1 MELKRRQQAH
11 HERER
16 KEKEN
21 AATAAR
27 LVEYAAHADEDEE
40 EFAAGLTSTGT
51 ATPAVATADA
61 PPTAAAAG
69 DSNDDPNASGQPTE
83 PVGGAAD
90 KSPACTSRD
99 SSALSSPEDADTT
112 TPTAGASAGEPD
124 ADTDA
129 SKADGRVDAG
139 MGLASRAA
147 HHTDMPSPAVPETD
161 GEMPP
166 GDADRPSL
174 LAKETDSTA
183 VAVVDSPAA
192 VAEPSAVP
200 RPAGSAEVAQ
210 EEAGVTQPAGS
221 SRSTTAGLPAAG
233 GGTAE
238 TAAPTGVVF
247 APRPKVVRTYGRK
260 VRDEGRDVDG
270 CAVSKLGVGGSVSVG
285 TKIGRGA
292 VLSLDSQALW
302 DEGEDEPE
310 WVPPATPG
318 GGGALG
324 AEDESCGFSL
334 GLDNDDDDD
343 DVAVQ
348 EPSMERAS
356 DGVLD
361 RVEDRDRCE
370 QLDGDVCTTEVDAE
384 AGTKRKV
391 DKVQAEGGDEDG
403 VARPSVKSGDS
414 APSFTKM
421 KIAAD
426 GGLEAAPIQPSVSD
440 FFKTGAGTN
449 PLSGASSAS
458 SPLAP
463 PPSKKIKKAGI
474 ANFFGTTGVD
484 GSTLDTTD
492 GDGERGD
499 EADETTPTAVA
510 CDDTTCPTSTAAAA
524 GASFVSSVSAIAAEN
539 GPAKAEAES
548 SEGDRAAKE
557 GDKNE
562 EQEAEQEEEDEDDE
576 EEAPRE
582 PKDRSAKFRAMLE
595 AERVANRQ
603 AKKLRKSGMMD
614 DEAEEEEEEEAVRG
628 LGDFGFGVPAGGT
641 GTAAS
646 GDKDDN
652 KGDDED
658 EVDEEIRE
666 EVRTTREKAP
676 SFERSRGRRGWHP
689 YRCGATVSPLAGP
702 VIEPVVVF
710 RRQRVRE
717 RSCFEGNRLIAGA
730 GMHSLFFLRR
740 KSISRC
746 LTCSLLRSPAPP
758 H

>member
-27 LVEYAAHADEDEE
+27 LLEYAAYVDEDEE
-40 EFAAGLTSTGT
+40 EFAAGLTTTGT

-69 DSNDDPNASGQPTE
+69 DSGDDPNASGQPTE
-83 PVGGAAD
+83 PAGGAVD
-90 KSPACTSRD
+90 ESPASISRD
-99 SSALSSPEDADTT
+99 SSALSSPEGAYTT
-112 TPTAGASAGEPD
+112 TPTAGASAGEPG

-129 SKADGRVDAG
+129 STADGRVDAG
-139 MGLASRAA
+139 MGLASGAA
-147 HHTDMPSPAVPETD
+147 DHTDMPSPVPETD
-161 GEMPP
+161 GEMSA
-166 GDADRPSL
+166 GDAHRPSL
-174 LAKETDSTA
+174 LANETSGVMGGAIAPQADSTA
-183 VAVVDSPAA
+183 VAVVDTPAT
-192 VAEPSAVP
+192 VTEPSAVP

-210 EEAGVTQPAGS
+210 EEAGVAQTAGS
-221 SRSTTAGLPAAG
+221 SRSTTAELPAAGG

-238 TAAPTGVVF
+238 TAAPTGVVL

-260 VRDEGRDVDG
+260 ARDEGRDVDG
-270 CAVSKLGVGGSVSVG
+270 RAGSKVGVGGSVSVG
-285 TKIGRGA
+285 AEIGRGG

-302 DEGEDEPE
+302 DEGEEEPD
-310 WVPPATPG
+310 WAPPATPG

-343 DVAVQ
+343 DIAVQ
-348 EPSMERAS
+348 GPSMDRGS

-361 RVEDRDRCE
+361 RFKDLDRCKRV
-370 QLDGDVCTTEVDAE
+370 DGDVCTTEADAE
-384 AGTKRKV
+384 AGTKRKL

-403 VARPSVKSGDS
+403 VAGEPDVVLPLTSPAISSGGGVAPPSAKSGDS

-426 GGLEAAPIQPSVSD
+426 GGLEAAPVQPGVSD
-440 FFKTGAGTN
+440 FFKAGAGTD
-449 PLSGASSAS
+449 PVSGLSSAS

-463 PPSKKIKKAGI
+463 PPSKKRKKAGI

-499 EADETTPTAVA
+499 GAGETTPTAVA
-510 CDDTTCPTSTAAAA
+510 CDDTACPSSTAAAA
-524 GASFVSSVSAIAAEN
+524 GASFVSSFSAIAAEN
-539 GPAKAEAES
+539 GPAKTEAES
-548 SEGDRAAKE
+548 SEEDRAAKE

-576 EEAPRE
+576 EEAPGE
-582 PKDRSAKFRAMLE
+582 PKDRSANFRAMLE

-603 AKKLRKSGMMD
+603 AKKLRKTGMMD

-646 GDKDDN
+646 GDKDGN
-652 KGDDED
+652 NGDDED

-666 EVRTTREKAP
+666 EVRTKEKRRRPMNQARKAWLASLP
-676 SFERSRGRRGWHP
+676 MWRDCVSFG
-689 YRCGATVSPLAGP
+689 
-702 VIEPVVVF
+702 
-710 RRQRVRE
+710 
-717 RSCFEGNRLIAGA
+717 RSCD
-730 GMHSLFFLRR
+730 
-740 KSISRC
+740 
-746 LTCSLLRSPAPP
+746 
-758 H
+758 